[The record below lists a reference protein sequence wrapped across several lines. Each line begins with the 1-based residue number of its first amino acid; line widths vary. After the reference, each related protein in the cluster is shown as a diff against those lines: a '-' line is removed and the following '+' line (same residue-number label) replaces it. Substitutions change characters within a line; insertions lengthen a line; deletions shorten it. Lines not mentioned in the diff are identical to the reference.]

1 MRGKEAGVVDRS
13 VTLAEVAEA
22 AGVSVAT
29 ASRSLNGSRDRKVRE
44 DLRLRVLD
52 AAARL
57 HYSPNTHAQA
67 VARGQASVVGL
78 VVHDITDPYFSAIAS
93 GVIRAAEEHD
103 LMVTLA
109 TTYRSTQRELEYVRM
124 LRSQRARSIVIVGS
138 RFDDREA
145 QAQLEEEAEMYA
157 AAGGRMALVSQQ
169 RLPVDTVLVQNRT
182 ASRTLAAKLHE
193 LGHRRFAVLAG
204 PSKLL
209 TSTDRVNGFRHE
221 LDKLG
226 CPVPSERVYR
236 GAFTRDGG
244 YEAMSRAL
252 DEGVDAT
259 CVFAVN
265 DVMALGALAALRD
278 RGVPLPDGMAVAGF
292 DDIATLRDV
301 TPRLTTVRLPMEEMG
316 SEALRLTL
324 SESRDEPRSIRVAG
338 DVVLREST
346 PALSEMRPLATG
358 GPAR

>member
-1 MRGKEAGVVDRS
+1 MAEKS

-29 ASRSLNGSRDRKVRE
+29 ASRALNGSRDRKVRE

-93 GVIRAAEEHD
+93 GVIRTAEEHD

-138 RFDDREA
+138 RFDDKKA
-145 QAQLEEEAEMYA
+145 HSQLAEEVELYA

-169 RLPVDTVLVQNRT
+169 HLPVDTVLVPNRT
-182 ASRTLAAKLHE
+182 AARSLAAALHG

-209 TSTDRVNGFRHE
+209 TSTDRVNGFRQE

-226 CPVPSERVYR
+226 CPVPAEGVHRA
-236 GAFTRDGG
+236 AFTRDGG
-244 YEAMSRAL
+244 YVAMSRAL
-252 DEGVDAT
+252 DEGFDAT
-259 CVFAVN
+259 CIFAVN
-265 DVMALGALAALRD
+265 DVMALGAMAALRD
-278 RGVPLPDGMAVAGF
+278 RGIPLPDGMAVAGF

-301 TPRLTTVRLPMEEMG
+301 TPPLTTVRLPMEEMG
-316 SEALRLTL
+316 SDALRMTL
-324 SESRDEPRSIRVAG
+324 AEAHDKPRSIRVTG
-338 DVVLREST
+338 EVVLREST

-358 GPAR
+358 KPSR

>member
-1 MRGKEAGVVDRS
+1 MGGKEGWVVDRS

-93 GVIRAAEEHD
+93 GVIRTAEEHD

-138 RFDDREA
+138 RFDDKEA
-145 QAQLEEEAEMYA
+145 HAQLAEEAELYA

-182 ASRTLAAKLHE
+182 ASRTLATALHG

-226 CPVPSERVYR
+226 CPVPAERVHR

-265 DVMALGALAALRD
+265 DVMALGAMAALRD

-301 TPRLTTVRLPMEEMG
+301 TPPLTTVRLPMEEMG
-316 SEALRLTL
+316 RDALRMTL
-324 SESRDEPRSIRVAG
+324 SEGHDEPRSIRVAG
-338 DVVLREST
+338 EVVLREST
-346 PALSEMRPLATG
+346 PALSEMRP
-358 GPAR
+358 PAVTRPCT